1 MSYFAITFSP
11 KSIKLNSKKINLL
24 YQALLCRLIVSVY
37 IKHLQNRFCGTDQT
51 GLFLFLSES
60 ERESERATAFLLIT
74 VLVVPFDVFRW

>member
-11 KSIKLNSKKINLL
+11 KFIKLNSKKINLL

-37 IKHLQNRFCGTDQT
+37 IKHLQNRLCGSDQI

-60 ERESERATAFLLIT
+60 EWVTAFLLIT
-74 VLVVPFDVFRW
+74 VLVVSFDVFRW